1 MSSSFTNTST
11 FTIANARH
19 VSAKVKTDLKLMQRA
34 YGRPNDTDIDN
45 YGEEVALLLAKGY
58 LGTVTYG
65 YKRGTDWIVAL
76 RYTATVNG
84 TLTADDRAGQIPRG
98 VDVSGATFYSYLTYS
113 AKKSALSAT
122 EWDTFV
128 ETLPFRRTGATEP
141 GTAGGS
147 WTSGNNYS
155 SNGSGVSRAEFK
167 PW

>member
-19 VSAKVKTDLKLMQRA
+19 ISAKVKTDLKLMQRA
-34 YGRPNDTDIDN
+34 YGHPDDGDIEN
-45 YGEEVALLLAKGY
+45 YGEEVAQMLAKGY

-65 YKRGTDWIVAL
+65 YKRGSDWIVAL
-76 RYTATVNG
+76 RYTANSNG

-98 VDVSGATFYSYLTYS
+98 VDISGATFYSYLTYS
-113 AKKSALSAT
+113 SKKAALSAAD
-122 EWDTFV
+122 WDAFAA
-128 ETLPFRRTGATEP
+128 TLPFRRSGAAEP

-147 WTSGNNYS
+147 WATGNTYS
-155 SNGSGVSRAEFK
+155 SNGVGVSRTEFK

>member
-19 VSAKVKTDLKLMQRA
+19 VGAKVKTDLKLMQRA
-34 YGRPNDTDIDN
+34 YGHPSDTDIDN
-45 YGEEVALLLAKGY
+45 YGEEVAQMLAKGY

-76 RYTATVNG
+76 RYTSNANG

-113 AKKSALSAT
+113 AKKGALSAT
-122 EWDTFV
+122 EWDVFTG
-128 ETLPFRRTGATEP
+128 TLPFRRRSATEP
-141 GTAGGS
+141 GTSGGS
-147 WTSGNNYS
+147 WTSGHSYS